1 MDTLEVEVATLEAAA
16 VVATLEGTVAIQG
29 AMAEATRAEV
39 VTLEEAEVVTLEVA
53 EAATLG
59 AAEAAT
65 LEEMVATLEGMV
77 ATPEAVAA
85 TPEVEVVKATLATVV
100 TNINREESS
109 RPPATTLDRVS
120 PPIET
125 RKIRHPPAPT
135 THDPVTEEREETV
148 PD

>member
-65 LEEMVATLEGMV
+65 LEGMV

-125 RKIRHPPAPT
+125 RKIRHPPPPT